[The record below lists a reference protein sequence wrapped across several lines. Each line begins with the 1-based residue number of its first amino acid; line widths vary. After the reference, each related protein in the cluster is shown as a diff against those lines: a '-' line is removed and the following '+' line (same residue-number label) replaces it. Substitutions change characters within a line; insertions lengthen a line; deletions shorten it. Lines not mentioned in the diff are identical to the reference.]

1 MKIKPCII
9 GLGYVG
15 LPVILNLSKKFECL
29 GFDVNTNRITTLKK
43 KIDINKEFS
52 KKDFVKRKLEF
63 SSDYKKMKLCNFFII
78 CVPTPLTKNKK
89 PDLRN
94 LDGAIKTIIKIIKK
108 NDIIFVESTIYP
120 GLTKKYKDFIQTKT
134 RLKYN
139 KDFYIGYS
147 PERVNPGDKSNILT
161 KINKIV
167 SIDTNNKKILSNV
180 SNVYKKISKK
190 IIFSRD
196 IRAAETAKAIENI
209 QRDINIA
216 LTNEILLIC
225 KKLKINFNEVI
236 RLAETKWNFL
246 KFNPG
251 LVGGHCLPIDP
262 YYLSNLAA
270 KNNFKTKIILTG
282 RNVNDNMEKYVI
294 NELTKFLKVKNKNLK
309 NSRIL
314 IVGISY
320 KSGITDMRNSINFKI
335 FKKLK
340 LINSK
345 VTAYD
350 KFLTDDIKKDYKVLD
365 TINSKNNYDAIIFLS
380 KHADFKKQ
388 YSKLI
393 KNNNDKI
400 LDPFDYYS

>member
-29 GFDVNTNRITTLKK
+29 GFDINNQRIETLKK
-43 KIDINKEFS
+43 KIDTNKEFS
-52 KKDFVKRKLEF
+52 KKDFSKRKLKF
-63 SSDYKKMKLCNFFII
+63 SSDYREIKSSNFFII

-94 LDGAIKTIIKIIKK
+94 LNGAIKIVSKIIKK
-108 NDIIFVESTIYP
+108 NDIVFVESTIYP
-120 GLTKKYKDFIQTKT
+120 GLTKKYIDYIQSRTNL
-134 RLKYN
+134 RYN

-147 PERVNPGDKSNILT
+147 PERVNPGDKSNVLT

-167 SIDTNNKKILSNV
+167 SIDTYNKKILSNV
-180 SNVYKKISKK
+180 FNVYKNISKK

-225 KKLKINFNEVI
+225 KKLKINFNEVV

-246 KFNPG
+246 KFTPG

-262 YYLSNLAA
+262 YYLSNIAA

-282 RNVNDNMEKYVI
+282 RNVNDNMENYVI
-294 NELTKFLKVKNKNLK
+294 NELTKFLKKKNKNLK
-309 NSRIL
+309 NSKIL
-314 IVGISY
+314 IIGISY
-320 KSGITDMRNSINFKI
+320 KSGIADMRNSINFKI

-340 LINSK
+340 NSNFR
-345 VTAYD
+345 VAAYD
-350 KFLTDDIKKDYKVLD
+350 KFLTDEIKKDYKVLD

-388 YSKLI
+388 YLKLI

-400 LDPFDYYS
+400 LDPFNYYS

>member
-29 GFDVNTNRITTLKK
+29 GFDINNKRIETLKK
-43 KIDINKEFS
+43 KIDSNKEFS
-52 KKDFVKRKLEF
+52 KKDFYKRKLKF
-63 SSDYKKMKLCNFFII
+63 SSDFKEIKSCNFFII

-94 LDGAIKTIIKIIKK
+94 LNGAIKTVTKIIKK

-120 GLTKKYKDFIQTKT
+120 GLTKKYKDYIQSKT
-134 RLKYN
+134 GLRYN
-139 KDFYIGYS
+139 KDFHIGYS
-147 PERVNPGDKSNILT
+147 PERVNPGDKSNVLT

-167 SIDTNNKKILSNV
+167 SIDTNSKKIISNV
-180 SNVYKKISKK
+180 FNVYKNISKK

-225 KKLKINFNEVI
+225 KKLKINFNEVL

-246 KFNPG
+246 KFTPG

-262 YYLSNLAA
+262 YYLSSIAA

-282 RNVNDNMEKYVI
+282 RNVNDNMERYVI
-294 NELTKFLKVKNKNLK
+294 NELNKFLKKKNKNLK
-309 NSRIL
+309 NSKIL

-320 KSGITDMRNSINFKI
+320 KSGIADMRNSINFKI

-340 LINSK
+340 NINPK
-345 VTAYD
+345 VVAYD
-350 KFLTDDIKKDYKVLD
+350 KFLTDDIKKNYKVLNK
-365 TINSKNNYDAIIFLS
+365 INLKNNYDAIIFLS
-380 KHADFKKQ
+380 KHKHFKKQ
-388 YSKLI
+388 YSQLI

-400 LDPFDYYS
+400 IDPFYYYS

>member
-29 GFDVNTNRITTLKK
+29 GFDTNNQRIETLKK
-43 KIDINKEFS
+43 KIDTNKEFS
-52 KKDFVKRKLEF
+52 KKDFSKRKLKF
-63 SSDYKKMKLCNFFII
+63 SSDYREIKSSNFFII

-94 LDGAIKTIIKIIKK
+94 LNGAIKTVSKIIKK
-108 NDIIFVESTIYP
+108 NDIVFVESTIYP
-120 GLTKKYKDFIQTKT
+120 GLTKKYRDYIQSRTNL
-134 RLKYN
+134 RYN

-147 PERVNPGDKSNILT
+147 PERVNPGDKSNVLT

-167 SIDTNNKKILSNV
+167 SIDTYNKKILSNV
-180 SNVYKKISKK
+180 FNVYKNISKK

-225 KKLKINFNEVI
+225 KKLKINFNEVV

-246 KFNPG
+246 KFTPG

-262 YYLSNLAA
+262 YYLSNIAA

-282 RNVNDNMEKYVI
+282 RNVNDNMENYVI
-294 NELTKFLKVKNKNLK
+294 SELTKFLKKKNKNLK
-309 NSRIL
+309 NSKIL
-314 IVGISY
+314 IIGISY
-320 KSGITDMRNSINFKI
+320 KSGIADMRNSINFKI

-340 LINSK
+340 NSNFR
-345 VTAYD
+345 VAAYD
-350 KFLTDDIKKDYKVLD
+350 KFLTDEIKKDYKVLD

-400 LDPFDYYS
+400 LDPFNYYS